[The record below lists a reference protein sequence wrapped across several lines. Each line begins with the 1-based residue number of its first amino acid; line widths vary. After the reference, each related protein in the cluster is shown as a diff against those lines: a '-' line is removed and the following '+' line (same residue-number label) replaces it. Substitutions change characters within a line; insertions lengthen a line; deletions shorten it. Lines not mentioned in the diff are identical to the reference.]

1 MKEIKYYT
9 LYLLERAKYEL
20 LKDTIAK
27 DLLNK
32 QLNLLC
38 QKDKIEHLELV
49 IKELTNKNKEL
60 KKENIEM
67 ENK

>member
-20 LKDTIAK
+20 LKDTISK

-32 QLNLLC
+32 QLELLD

-67 ENK
+67 EKK